1 MLGRIQN
8 GLEVSNEDYSQ
19 SRCPILV
26 CLITLAVAASRS
38 RGLRKARQTIKK
50 ACRHPSVPLAARSS
64 RAKAPRAHPHALAAA
79 GIDSLALYVTR

>member
-26 CLITLAVAASRS
+26 CLITLAIATSRS

-64 RAKAPRAHPHALAAA
+64 RAKAPCAHWQLLVL
-79 GIDSLALYVTR
+79 IL

>member
-1 MLGRIQN
+1 MLLVRFQN
-8 GLEVSNEDYSQ
+8 GLEITLKTYSQ

-26 CLITLAVAASRS
+26 CLITLAIASSRAGLGKQREGG

-64 RAKAPRAHPHALAAA
+64 RAKAPCAHWQLLVL
-79 GIDSLALYVTR
+79 IL